1 MLSVVFLFCRFAFQG
16 AKILCFWRRACIIIW
31 IKRIFLVLI
40 CVYNSFDFVESL
52 VKFDYDVDYS
62 FVPKQSDWIA
72 SNELKWDPPCIPG
85 TAGTNKKEKDLSK
98 DSQNKLE
105 TAQLSSESCKLC
117 GKSVANIK
125 KHMKSH
131 FPDKYQC
138 HICMIS
144 LTRSDNLKRH
154 IKLKHGIREGSL
166 MSPFMRLEAKHFLA
180 KSEASYLT

>member
-1 MLSVVFLFCRFAFQG
+1 M
-16 AKILCFWRRACIIIW
+16 
-31 IKRIFLVLI
+31 
-40 CVYNSFDFVESL
+40 Y
-52 VKFDYDVDYS
+52 
-62 FVPKQSDWIA
+62 
-72 SNELKWDPPCIPG
+72 IPG
-85 TAGTNKKEKDLSK
+85 TSGTCKKEKDISK

-105 TAQLSSESCKLC
+105 PPGLATECCKLC

-138 HICMIS
+138 QICMIS

-166 MSPFMRLEAKHFLA
+166 ISPFMRLEHKHFLA
-180 KSEASYLT
+180 KSEPAYLT